1 VATWQWVLHPFDG
14 WRRTRLRARQR
25 LTYQDRLSLM
35 WHLVEPIGFVMER
48 EMLRGIKRRA
58 EVTSP
63 SSGPSPLGGRE

>member
-1 VATWQWVLHPFDG
+1 MATWQWVLHPFDG
-14 WRRTRLRARQR
+14 GRRTRLRARQR